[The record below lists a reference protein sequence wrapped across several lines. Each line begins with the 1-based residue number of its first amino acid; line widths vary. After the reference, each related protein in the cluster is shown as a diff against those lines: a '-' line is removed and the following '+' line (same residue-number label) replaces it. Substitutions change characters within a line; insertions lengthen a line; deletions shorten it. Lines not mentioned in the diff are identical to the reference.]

1 MMMLTDTMKEHRL
14 DTGTWWMPLPS
25 TTHEQRTR
33 AVRNLLERQ
42 WRGVTYDVAT
52 EGETGGRQEKR
63 GQGDARAPGP
73 REFRGLTKHH
83 SSAREPLALYI
94 RLLYGNGIF
103 YSRTGDGMV
112 WLLIVND
119 GVIVPGTDC
128 LLSPL
133 VFDSLMEDRKFSQYK
148 ALPVRELSEDCEEEI
163 LTHYQ
168 ANQLRLKK
176 RRYFFYGALVCLG
189 LVLLAIP
196 AAFILMG

>member
-1 MMMLTDTMKEHRL
+1 MMLTEMMSEHRL
-14 DTGTWWMPLPS
+14 HIGTWWMPLPS

-42 WRGVTYDVAT
+42 WRAVTYEVVT
-52 EGETGGRQEKR
+52 EG
-63 GQGDARAPGP
+63 GQGAKREP
-73 REFRGLTKHH
+73 RDTRFQETRELRGLTEHH
-83 SSAREPLALYI
+83 SQSREPLALYI
-94 RLLYGNGIF
+94 RLLYGDGIF

-112 WLLIVND
+112 WLLIVSD

-128 LLSPL
+128 MLSPV

-148 ALPVRELSEDCEEEI
+148 ALPVRELSDDCAEDI

-168 ANQLRLKK
+168 TNQQRLKK

>member
-1 MMMLTDTMKEHRL
+1 MMLTEMMKAHNL
-14 DTGTWWMPLPS
+14 YTGTLWVPLPS
-25 TTHEQRTR
+25 TTDARRTR
-33 AVRNLLERQ
+33 SVRNLLERQ
-42 WRGVTYDVAT
+42 WRAVTYEVT
-52 EGETGGRQEKR
+52 TGSEPAGGVKEVNGRREA
-63 GQGDARAPGP
+63 GASGP
-73 REFRGLTKHH
+73 REFRGLTEHH

-94 RLLYGNGIF
+94 RLLYGDGIF
-103 YSRTGDGMV
+103 YTRTDEGMV
-112 WLLIVND
+112 WLLIVSD

-128 LLSPL
+128 LLSPV

-148 ALPVRELSEDCEEEI
+148 SLPVRELREDCEEEI

>member
-1 MMMLTDTMKEHRL
+1 MMLTEMMKEHSL
-14 DTGTWWMPLPS
+14 YTGTLWVPLPS
-25 TTHEQRTR
+25 TTHTLRTR

-42 WRGVTYDVAT
+42 WRAVTYEVISGMEEQRERQDVRKSREA
-52 EGETGGRQEKR
+52 EGK
-63 GQGDARAPGP
+63 
-73 REFRGLTKHH
+73 EFRGLTEHH
-83 SSAREPLALYI
+83 SSSREPLALYI

-103 YSRTGDGMV
+103 YSRTDDGMV
-112 WLLIVND
+112 WLLIVSD

-128 LLSPL
+128 MLSPV

-148 ALPVRELSEDCEEEI
+148 ALPVRELSDDCAEDI

-189 LVLLAIP
+189 VVLLAIP

>member
-1 MMMLTDTMKEHRL
+1 MMLTEMMKAHSL
-14 DTGTWWMPLPS
+14 YTGTLWVPLPS
-25 TTHEQRTR
+25 TTDARRTR
-33 AVRNLLERQ
+33 SVRNLLERQ
-42 WRGVTYDVAT
+42 WRAVTYEVVSDELQGKKQDTRTPREVRAA
-52 EGETGGRQEKR
+52 GE
-63 GQGDARAPGP
+63 
-73 REFRGLTKHH
+73 REFRGLTEHH

-94 RLLYGNGIF
+94 RLLYGDGIF
-103 YSRTGDGMV
+103 YARTDEGMV
-112 WLLIVND
+112 WLLIVSD

-128 LLSPL
+128 LLSPV
-133 VFDSLMEDRKFSQYK
+133 VFDALMEDRKFSQYK
-148 ALPVRELSEDCEEEI
+148 SLPVRELQEDCAEDI

>member
-1 MMMLTDTMKEHRL
+1 MMMLTEMMKAHNL
-14 DTGTWWMPLPS
+14 YTGTVWVPLPS
-25 TTHEQRTR
+25 TTHAQRTR
-33 AVRNLLERQ
+33 AVRSLLERQ
-42 WRGVTYDVAT
+42 WRAVTYEVASAT
-52 EGETGGRQEKR
+52 EPGKPMPREARPAGG
-63 GQGDARAPGP
+63 
-73 REFRGLTKHH
+73 REFRGLTAHH

-94 RLLYGNGIF
+94 RLLYGDGIF
-103 YSRTGDGMV
+103 YARTDDGMV
-112 WLLIVND
+112 WLLIVSD

-128 LLSPL
+128 MLSPV

-148 ALPVRELSEDCEEEI
+148 SLPVRELREDCEEDI
-163 LTHYQ
+163 LAHYQ

>member
-1 MMMLTDTMKEHRL
+1 MMLTEMMKEHSL
-14 DTGTWWMPLPS
+14 YTGTLWIPLPS
-25 TTHEQRTR
+25 TTHALRTR

-42 WRGVTYDVAT
+42 WRAVTYEVVSAAEPGKSQDTRMPREARSV
-52 EGETGGRQEKR
+52 GG
-63 GQGDARAPGP
+63 
-73 REFRGLTKHH
+73 REFRGLTEHH
-83 SSAREPLALYI
+83 SSTREPLALYI

-103 YSRTGDGMV
+103 YSRTDDGMV
-112 WLLIVND
+112 WLLIISD

-128 LLSPL
+128 LLSPV

-148 ALPVRELSEDCEEEI
+148 SLPVRELREDCEEDI

-168 ANQLRLKK
+168 ANQMRLKK

>member
-1 MMMLTDTMKEHRL
+1 MMLTEMMKEHNL
-14 DTGTWWMPLPS
+14 YTGTLWVPLPS
-25 TTHEQRTR
+25 TTHAQRTR

-42 WRGVTYDVAT
+42 WWAVTYEVASAA
-52 EGETGGRQEKR
+52 EPGKPMPRE
-63 GQGDARAPGP
+63 ARAAEGK
-73 REFRGLTKHH
+73 EFRGLTEHH

-103 YSRTGDGMV
+103 YTRTDEGMV
-112 WLLIVND
+112 WLLIISD

-128 LLSPL
+128 LLSPA

-148 ALPVRELSEDCEEEI
+148 SLPVRELREDCEEEI

-176 RRYFFYGALVCLG
+176 RRYFFYGVLVCLG

>member
-1 MMMLTDTMKEHRL
+1 MMLTEMMKEHNL
-14 DTGTWWMPLPS
+14 YTGTVWVPLPS
-25 TTHEQRTR
+25 TTDARRTR
-33 AVRNLLERQ
+33 SVRNLLERQ
-42 WRGVTYDVAT
+42 WRAVTYEVASVAEPGKT
-52 EGETGGRQEKR
+52 PGTRTPRELRAAGE
-63 GQGDARAPGP
+63 
-73 REFRGLTKHH
+73 REFRGLTEHH

-94 RLLYGNGIF
+94 RLLYGDGIF
-103 YSRTGDGMV
+103 YARTDDGMV
-112 WLLIVND
+112 WLLIVSD

-128 LLSPL
+128 LLSPV
-133 VFDSLMEDRKFSQYK
+133 VFDALMEDRKFSQYK
-148 ALPVRELSEDCEEEI
+148 SLPVRELQEDCAEDI

>member
-1 MMMLTDTMKEHRL
+1 MMLTEMMKAHNL
-14 DTGTWWMPLPS
+14 YTGTVWVPLPS
-25 TTHEQRTR
+25 TTHAQRTR
-33 AVRNLLERQ
+33 AVRNQLERQ
-42 WRGVTYDVAT
+42 WRAVTYEVASAT
-52 EGETGGRQEKR
+52 EPGKPMPREARPAGG
-63 GQGDARAPGP
+63 
-73 REFRGLTKHH
+73 REFRGLTEHH

-94 RLLYGNGIF
+94 RLLYGDGIF
-103 YSRTGDGMV
+103 YARTDDGMV
-112 WLLIVND
+112 WLLIVSD

-128 LLSPL
+128 MLSPV

-148 ALPVRELSEDCEEEI
+148 SLPVRELREDCEEDI
-163 LTHYQ
+163 LAHYQ

>member
-1 MMMLTDTMKEHRL
+1 MLTDMMKEHRL
-14 DTGTWWMPLPS
+14 YAGTWWVPLPS
-25 TTHEQRTR
+25 TTHAQRTR

-42 WRGVTYDVAT
+42 YRNVTYDVPA
-52 EGETGGRQEKR
+52 
-63 GQGDARAPGP
+63 APAGKP
-73 REFRGLTKHH
+73 GADLREFRGLTEHH
-83 SSAREPLALYI
+83 SSACEPLALYI
-94 RLLYGNGIF
+94 RLLYGDGIF

-112 WLLIVND
+112 WLLIVSD

-148 ALPVRELSEDCEEEI
+148 ALPVRELQGDCAEDI

-176 RRYFFYGALVCLG
+176 RRYFLYAGLACLG

>member
-1 MMMLTDTMKEHRL
+1 MMLTEMMKAHNL
-14 DTGTWWMPLPS
+14 YTGTVWVPLPS
-25 TTHEQRTR
+25 TTHAQRTR
-33 AVRNLLERQ
+33 AVRSLLERQ
-42 WRGVTYDVAT
+42 WRAVTYEVASAT
-52 EGETGGRQEKR
+52 EPGKPMPREARPAGG
-63 GQGDARAPGP
+63 
-73 REFRGLTKHH
+73 REFRGLTAHH

-94 RLLYGNGIF
+94 RLLYGDGIF
-103 YSRTGDGMV
+103 YARTDDGMV
-112 WLLIVND
+112 WLLIVSD

-128 LLSPL
+128 MLSPV

-148 ALPVRELSEDCEEEI
+148 SLPVRELREDCEEDI
-163 LTHYQ
+163 LAHYQ

>member
-1 MMMLTDTMKEHRL
+1 MMLTEMMKEHSL
-14 DTGTWWMPLPS
+14 YTGTVWVPLPS
-25 TTHEQRTR
+25 TTHAQRTR

-42 WRGVTYDVAT
+42 WRAVAY
-52 EGETGGRQEKR
+52 EV
-63 GQGDARAPGP
+63 APAVEPGKPMP
-73 REFRGLTKHH
+73 REPRPAGEREYRGLTEYH

-94 RLLYGNGIF
+94 RLLYGDGIF
-103 YSRTGDGMV
+103 YARTDDGMV
-112 WLLIVND
+112 WLLIVSD

-128 LLSPL
+128 MLSPV

-148 ALPVRELSEDCEEEI
+148 SLPVRELREDCEEEI

>member
-1 MMMLTDTMKEHRL
+1 MMMLTEMMKAHNL
-14 DTGTWWMPLPS
+14 YTGTVWVPLPS
-25 TTHEQRTR
+25 TTHAQRTR
-33 AVRNLLERQ
+33 AVRSLLERQ
-42 WRGVTYDVAT
+42 WRAVTYEVASAT
-52 EGETGGRQEKR
+52 EPGKPTPHEARPAGGK
-63 GQGDARAPGP
+63 A
-73 REFRGLTKHH
+73 FRGLTEHH

-94 RLLYGNGIF
+94 RLLYGDGIF
-103 YSRTGDGMV
+103 YARTDDGMV
-112 WLLIVND
+112 WLLIVSD

-128 LLSPL
+128 MLSPV

-148 ALPVRELSEDCEEEI
+148 SLPVRELREDCEEDI
-163 LTHYQ
+163 LAHYQ

>member
-1 MMMLTDTMKEHRL
+1 MMLTEMMKAHNL
-14 DTGTWWMPLPS
+14 YTGTVWVPLPS
-25 TTHEQRTR
+25 TTHAQRTR
-33 AVRNLLERQ
+33 SVRNLLERQ
-42 WRGVTYDVAT
+42 WRAVTYEVASAAEPGKT
-52 EGETGGRQEKR
+52 PGIRTPRE
-63 GQGDARAPGP
+63 ARASGG
-73 REFRGLTKHH
+73 REFRGLTEHH

-94 RLLYGNGIF
+94 RLLYGDGIF
-103 YSRTGDGMV
+103 YARTDEGMV
-112 WLLIVND
+112 WLLIISD

-128 LLSPL
+128 LLSPV
-133 VFDSLMEDRKFSQYK
+133 VFDALMEDRKFSQYK
-148 ALPVRELSEDCEEEI
+148 SLPVRELREDCEEEI

>member
-1 MMMLTDTMKEHRL
+1 MMLTEMMKAHNL
-14 DTGTWWMPLPS
+14 YTGTVWVPLPS
-25 TTHEQRTR
+25 TTDARRTR
-33 AVRNLLERQ
+33 SVRNLLERQ
-42 WRGVTYDVAT
+42 WRAVTYEVASVAEPGKT
-52 EGETGGRQEKR
+52 PGTRTPRELRAAGE
-63 GQGDARAPGP
+63 
-73 REFRGLTKHH
+73 REFRGLTEHH

-94 RLLYGNGIF
+94 RLLYGDGIF
-103 YSRTGDGMV
+103 YARTDEGMV
-112 WLLIVND
+112 WLLIVSD

-128 LLSPL
+128 LLSPV
-133 VFDSLMEDRKFSQYK
+133 VFDALMEDRKFSQYK
-148 ALPVRELSEDCEEEI
+148 SLPVRELQEDCAEDI

>member
-1 MMMLTDTMKEHRL
+1 MMLTEMMKEHSL
-14 DTGTWWMPLPS
+14 YTGTLWIPLPS
-25 TTHEQRTR
+25 TTHAQRTR
-33 AVRNLLERQ
+33 VVRNQLERQ
-42 WRGVTYDVAT
+42 WRAVTY
-52 EGETGGRQEKR
+52 EG
-63 GQGDARAPGP
+63 APAVEPGKP
-73 REFRGLTKHH
+73 MPREPRPAGEREFRGLTEHH

-94 RLLYGNGIF
+94 RLLYGDGIF
-103 YSRTGDGMV
+103 YARTDDGMI
-112 WLLIVND
+112 WLLIVSD

-128 LLSPL
+128 LLSPV

-148 ALPVRELSEDCEEEI
+148 SLPVRELREDCEEEI

>member
-1 MMMLTDTMKEHRL
+1 MMLTEMMKEHSL
-14 DTGTWWMPLPS
+14 YTGTLWVPLPS
-25 TTHEQRTR
+25 TTHAQRTR
-33 AVRNLLERQ
+33 VVRNQLERQ
-42 WRGVTYDVAT
+42 WRAVTYEVAPAV
-52 EGETGGRQEKR
+52 EPGKPMPR
-63 GQGDARAPGP
+63 GP
-73 REFRGLTKHH
+73 RPAGEREYRGLTEHH

-94 RLLYGNGIF
+94 RLLYGDGIF
-103 YSRTGDGMV
+103 YARTDDGMV
-112 WLLIVND
+112 WLLIVSD

-128 LLSPL
+128 LLSPV

-148 ALPVRELSEDCEEEI
+148 SLPVRELREDCEEEI

>member
-1 MMMLTDTMKEHRL
+1 MLTEIMKEHRL
-14 DTGTWWMPLPS
+14 HTGTWWVPLPS
-25 TTHEQRTR
+25 TTHVQRTR
-33 AVRNLLERQ
+33 AVRSLLERQ
-42 WRGVTYDVAT
+42 CRTVTYDVVSENSDRPGKKT
-52 EGETGGRQEKR
+52 ELPEGRK
-63 GQGDARAPGP
+63 
-73 REFRGLTKHH
+73 FRGLTEHH

-94 RLLYGNGIF
+94 RLLYGDGIF

-112 WLLIVND
+112 WLLIVSD

-128 LLSPL
+128 LVSPL

-148 ALPVRELSEDCEEEI
+148 SLAVRELSDDCAGEI

-168 ANQLRLKK
+168 ANQQRLKK

-196 AAFILMG
+196 AVFILMG

>member
-1 MMMLTDTMKEHRL
+1 MMLTEMMKEHSL
-14 DTGTWWMPLPS
+14 YTGTLWVPLPS
-25 TTHEQRTR
+25 TTHTLRTR

-42 WRGVTYDVAT
+42 WRAVTYDVDSAAEPGKT
-52 EGETGGRQEKR
+52 PGTRTPREALAAGE
-63 GQGDARAPGP
+63 
-73 REFRGLTKHH
+73 REFRGLTEHH

-94 RLLYGNGIF
+94 RLLYGDGIF
-103 YSRTGDGMV
+103 YARTDDGMI
-112 WLLIVND
+112 WLLIVSD
-119 GVIVPGTDC
+119 GAIVPGTDC
-128 LLSPL
+128 LLSPV

-148 ALPVRELSEDCEEEI
+148 SLPVRELREDCEEEI

>member
-1 MMMLTDTMKEHRL
+1 MMLTEMMKEHSL
-14 DTGTWWMPLPS
+14 YTGTLWIPLPS
-25 TTHEQRTR
+25 TTHAQRTR
-33 AVRNLLERQ
+33 VVRNQLERQ
-42 WRGVTYDVAT
+42 WRAVTYEVAPAV
-52 EGETGGRQEKR
+52 EPGKPMPREPRPAGE
-63 GQGDARAPGP
+63 
-73 REFRGLTKHH
+73 REFRGLTEHH

-94 RLLYGNGIF
+94 RLLYGDGIF
-103 YSRTGDGMV
+103 YARTDDGMI
-112 WLLIVND
+112 WLLIVSD

-128 LLSPL
+128 LLSPV

-148 ALPVRELSEDCEEEI
+148 SLPVRELREDCEEEI

>member
-1 MMMLTDTMKEHRL
+1 MMLTEMMKAHNL
-14 DTGTWWMPLPS
+14 YTGTLWVPLPS
-25 TTHEQRTR
+25 TTDARRTR
-33 AVRNLLERQ
+33 SVRNLLERQ
-42 WRGVTYDVAT
+42 WRAVTYEVASVAEPGKT
-52 EGETGGRQEKR
+52 PGTRTPRELRAAGE
-63 GQGDARAPGP
+63 
-73 REFRGLTKHH
+73 REFRGLTEHH

-94 RLLYGNGIF
+94 RLLYGDGIF
-103 YSRTGDGMV
+103 YTRTDEGMV
-112 WLLIVND
+112 WLLIVSD

-128 LLSPL
+128 LLSPV

-148 ALPVRELSEDCEEEI
+148 SLPVRELREDCEEDI

-168 ANQLRLKK
+168 TNQLRLKK